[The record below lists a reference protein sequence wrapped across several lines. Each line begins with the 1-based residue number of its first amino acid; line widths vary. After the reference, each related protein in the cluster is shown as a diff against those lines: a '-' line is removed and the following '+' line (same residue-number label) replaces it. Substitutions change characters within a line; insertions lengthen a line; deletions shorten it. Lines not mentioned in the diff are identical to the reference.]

1 MFENL
6 SASYDVGVAKKYG
19 INSAVL
25 LNKLIYLQ
33 KYTSRNDGYCWRSAK
48 ELEDELG
55 LSRYQQES
63 AIKKLEDAGILE
75 TKNTYIIGT
84 QVKCKHFKIIGIKD
98 TDMVIQ
104 ETSKSDFKETSKS
117 EMRETSKSVNN
128 NNTIIIKHNNN
139 IYRDIKFKK
148 PTLEEVE
155 EYCKSRNNN
164 VDAKSFYEY
173 FEAGGWKDSQGKQV
187 KNWKQKVI
195 TWENYS
201 KKKTS
206 EIEPSWLD
214 KDLSKELKISK
225 EEELELKKL
234 LEDTL

>member
-1 MFENL
+1 
-6 SASYDVGVAKKYG
+6 
-19 INSAVL
+19 
-25 LNKLIYLQ
+25 
-33 KYTSRNDGYCWRSAK
+33 
-48 ELEDELG
+48 
-55 LSRYQQES
+55 
-63 AIKKLEDAGILE
+63 
-75 TKNTYIIGT
+75 
-84 QVKCKHFKIIGIKD
+84 
-98 TDMVIQ
+98 MVIQ

-201 KKKTS
+201 KKKTT